1 MEELIKMAKNVA
13 QNAYAPYSNFKVG
26 AVLRTKQ
33 GKLYTGCNIENN
45 GIMSICAERV
55 AFIKAI
61 SEGEKD
67 FESITITANGKTPC
81 GYCRQFISEFVDKDF
96 VIYIDKNNKV
106 EKYTIEELLP
116 KSFLL

>member
-1 MEELIKMAKNVA
+1 MEEFIEIAKKA
-13 QNAYAPYSNFKVG
+13 QENAYVPYSNFKVG